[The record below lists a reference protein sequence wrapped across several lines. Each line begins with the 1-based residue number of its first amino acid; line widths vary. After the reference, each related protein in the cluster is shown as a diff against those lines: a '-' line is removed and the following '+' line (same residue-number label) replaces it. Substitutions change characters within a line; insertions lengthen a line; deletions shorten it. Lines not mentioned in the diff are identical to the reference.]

1 MTTTSGEGR
10 GRLSGALKEMQ
21 VTTTQ
26 TDSDAENQLGSME
39 LMVNM
44 GPQHPSTHGVFRLV
58 LWIDGERIVKAE
70 PHIGYLHRG
79 SEKLCEDE
87 PYTQIITLFDRLD
100 YIANLNM
107 ELAFCTAVEKLMGL
121 EVPERAQYI
130 RVILCELNRIA
141 SHMLFYAVYG
151 LDAGAITPSLYGFRD
166 RERVL
171 QLFEAVTGAR
181 MMHNYIRVGG
191 VRHDL
196 PEDFD
201 KRMAPLVSELKQGID
216 ECDQLLSDSEIF
228 LARTKGIGS
237 ISAEDA
243 IDYGVTG
250 PALRAAGVLE
260 DVRISEPYG
269 LYDQFQFGIP
279 VGTTGDCWDRYYVRI
294 EEMRQSLSI
303 VQQAMER
310 LEPGPLMAKVRRIA
324 RPPKGEVYMR
334 TESPRGDFGVFLVSD
349 GSDRPYRVKVRA
361 PSFANLQALRYLLRN
376 AYVADAVV
384 VLGSIDIVMGEVDR

>member
-1 MTTTSGEGR
+1 
-10 GRLSGALKEMQ
+10 MQ
-21 VTTTQ
+21 VTTTH
-26 TDSDAENQLGSME
+26 TESHAEGQIDSME

-87 PYTQIITLFDRLD
+87 DYTQIITLFDRLD
-100 YIANLNM
+100 YVSNLNM

-121 EVPERAQYI
+121 EVPPRAQYA

-151 LDAGAITPSLYGFRD
+151 LDAGAMTPSLYGFRN
-166 RERVL
+166 REQVL
-171 QLFEAVTGAR
+171 LLFEAVTGAR

-191 VRHDL
+191 VRDDL

-201 KRMAPLVSELKQGID
+201 KRMAPLISELKQGID

-279 VGTTGDCWDRYYVRI
+279 VGSNGDCWDRYYVRI

-349 GSDRPYRVKVRA
+349 GSDRPYRVKIRA
-361 PSFANLQALRYLLRN
+361 PSFANLQALRHLLRD
-376 AYVADAVV
+376 AYFADAVV